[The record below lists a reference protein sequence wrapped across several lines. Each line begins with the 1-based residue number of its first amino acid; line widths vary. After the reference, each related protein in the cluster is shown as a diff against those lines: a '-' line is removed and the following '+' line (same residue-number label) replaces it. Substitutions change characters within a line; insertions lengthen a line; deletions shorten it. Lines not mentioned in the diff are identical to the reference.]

1 MPADRQSR
9 IRGIRLADALIIII
23 MNMNATTTNS
33 IDMPSGASWA
43 AHARHPGYR
52 RMFAPDALTLGIF
65 LPLRFY
71 EGDMRVL
78 AGQSRLVSDIDARGF
93 AAAWV
98 RDIPLYDPRFGD
110 AGQLFDPF
118 TYLAYLAARTQ
129 RISLVTGSAIFSLRH
144 PIDLAKAAATI
155 DQLSGGRLVMGIA
168 SGDRPIEFPAYGL
181 QHDQRAERFAQ
192 AVADFRRL
200 LQPGRRALTSPL
212 GHITDAELLPK
223 PAAGPIPLL
232 VTGASGQSPDWIAAH
247 ADGWL
252 TYPGSSVVPAGPKAL
267 GQKIQAWRDRIP
279 DGGFRPHATN
289 EWIDLVDDPTHPPT
303 LLHGGFILQIG
314 RHALIDLLS
323 QWQTA
328 GVNHVALGIQF
339 SRRPAAEAIQEL
351 AEEVLP
357 RFPSHEDVPPLDM
370 DW

>member
-1 MPADRQSR
+1 
-9 IRGIRLADALIIII
+9 

-129 RISLVTGSAIFSLRH
+129 RISLATGSAIFSLRH
-144 PIDLAKAAATI
+144 PIDLAKSAATI

-223 PAAGPIPLL
+223 PAAGPIPCSSPAPAANPR
-232 VTGASGQSPDWIAAH
+232 TGSPHTPTAGSRTPARPSSPQAPRSWARKSRPGATASLTAAS
-247 ADGWL
+247 AL
-252 TYPGSSVVPAGPKAL
+252 T
-267 GQKIQAWRDRIP
+267 
-279 DGGFRPHATN
+279 
-289 EWIDLVDDPTHPPT
+289 PPT
-303 LLHGGFILQIG
+303 NG
-314 RHALIDLLS
+314 
-323 QWQTA
+323 
-328 GVNHVALGIQF
+328 
-339 SRRPAAEAIQEL
+339 
-351 AEEVLP
+351 
-357 RFPSHEDVPPLDM
+357 
-370 DW
+370 